1 MMKVAV
7 KYSPTNKEAVN
18 FIDMAALLL
27 NKKAAIQPYEKIL
40 DLSKMEYIDY
50 GQFVVDAP
58 RKELNASIQ
67 ENIYKNYDVIGINFV
82 TYNILAEMQVRGFD
96 KILIIEDDFIY
107 PQELSNIETQYVKD
121 YMNKCFDVRY
131 VNSKDD
137 FFTIGFDFFNFGEQD
152 D

>member
-1 MMKVAV
+1 MKIAI

-18 FIDMAALLL
+18 FLDMTALLL
-27 NKKAAIQPYEKIL
+27 NKKAAVQPYDKIL
-40 DLSKMEYIDY
+40 ELSKTDHIDY

-58 RKELNASIQ
+58 RKELNASIH

-107 PQELSNIETQYVKD
+107 PEELSNIETQYVKD

-137 FFTIGFDFFNFGEQD
+137 FFEIGSEFFNL
-152 D
+152 